1 MFTLMIEH
9 PVADFD
15 SWKAAFDSDPAG
27 RKPSGV
33 LRYRV
38 FRPLDDPRYVLVHL
52 DFAGAT
58 EAQAFLASMRK
69 IWGRVSASLGL
80 TRELGSDNAS
90 PRARV
95 VEVVESKEIG

>member
-38 FRPLDDPRYVLVHL
+38 YRPVDDPKYVLVNL
-52 DFAGAT
+52 DFVGAT

-69 IWGRVSASLGL
+69 IWGRVSTSLGL
-80 TRELGSDNAS
+80 TRESGSGSAS
-90 PRARV
+90 PHARV
-95 VEVVESKEIG
+95 VEVVESNEIG